1 MAARSRT
8 NGKQRNDGSKKK
20 AGAQRLRWAVVGQ
33 GYFAQAAVLPAFAHA
48 RRSSELVALFSD
60 DEKKRKKLGKKYQAT
75 HALPYESYDDLLAS
89 GEVDAVY
96 IALPNHLHREYTV
109 RAASA
114 GIHVLCEKPM
124 AVTEAECREM
134 VDACQGAG
142 VKLMVGYRLHL
153 EAANLAAVDLA
164 RRGKLG
170 ELRYFSS
177 AFSLDVQE
185 GNVRTLPTD
194 QGGGPLYDIG
204 IYCINAARYLFQAEP
219 VEVTALTAR
228 RSADPRFAEID
239 EQVSASLRFP
249 GERLATFTASF
260 GAADVASY
268 ELVGTKGSLRLDP
281 AYEYAAPITL
291 ETRLG
296 GKLKKKVFKK
306 TDQVAAELDYF
317 ADCVARDREPEPSGW
332 EGLHDVR
339 IIQAVR
345 QSATSGRKVALS
357 IPDRHQRPT
366 GKQAMR
372 RPPVD
377 SMPPLVDTEPPSG
390 R

>member
-1 MAARSRT
+1 MPARTRK
-8 NGKQRNDGSKKK
+8 NGKQGNDDRKKTP
-20 AGAQRLRWAVVGQ
+20 GQRLRWAVVGQ

-60 DEKKRKKLGKKYQAT
+60 DDKKRKKLGKKYGAA

-134 VDACQGAG
+134 VDAASDGG

-153 EAANLAAVDLA
+153 EPANLAAVDMA

-170 ELRYFSS
+170 EVRYFSS
-177 AFSLDVQE
+177 VFSLDVE
-185 GNVRTLPTD
+185 AGNVRTLPTD

-219 VEVTALTAR
+219 VEVSALTAR
-228 RSADPRFAEID
+228 RAGDPRFGEID

-296 GKLKKKVFKK
+296 GKTRKKVFKK

-339 IIQAVR
+339 IIQAVMEAA
-345 QSATSGRKVALS
+345 ATGKKVRLS
-357 IPDRHQRPT
+357 LPDRRQRPT
-366 GKQAMR
+366 GKQGMQR
-372 RPPVD
+372 SPVAAKPSLID
-377 SMPPLVDTEPPSG
+377 AESPSG

>member
-1 MAARSRT
+1 MAARSRK
-8 NGKQRNDGSKKK
+8 NGKQGNGSSKK
-20 AGAQRLRWAVVGQ
+20 AGGARLRWAVVGQ

-60 DEKKRKKLGKKYQAT
+60 DEKKRRKVAKKYGAA

-109 RAASA
+109 RAAAA

-134 VDACQGAG
+134 VEACNEGG

-170 ELRYFSS
+170 QLRYFSS
-177 AFSLDVQE
+177 VFSLDVEE

-204 IYCINAARYLFQAEP
+204 IYCINAARYLFGAEP

-228 RSADPRFAEID
+228 REGDARFAHID
-239 EQVSASLRFP
+239 EQVSVSLRFP
-249 GERLATFTASF
+249 DQRLATFTASF
-260 GAADVASY
+260 GAVDAASY

-281 AYEYAAPITL
+281 AYEYAAPLTL

-296 GKLKKKVFKK
+296 GKVKKKVFKK

-317 ADCVARDREPEPSGW
+317 ADCVAGDREPEPSGW

-339 IIQAVR
+339 IIRAVLE
-345 QSATSGRKVALS
+345 SAATGKKVALS
-357 IPDRHQRPT
+357 LSDRRQRPT
-366 GKQAMR
+366 GKQAMQ
-372 RPPVD
+372 RPPVE
-377 SMPPLVDTEPPSG
+377 SMPPLIDAEPPSG